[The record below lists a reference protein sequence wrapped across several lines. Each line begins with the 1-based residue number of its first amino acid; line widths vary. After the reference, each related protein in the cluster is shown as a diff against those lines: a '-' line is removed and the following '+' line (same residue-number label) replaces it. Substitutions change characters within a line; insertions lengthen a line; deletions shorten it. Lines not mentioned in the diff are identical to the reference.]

1 MLFLKHN
8 FEKVKLSV
16 LNKKEIQIKK
26 KKMYKQEECKFV
38 YKLFSMERVVDGDTI
53 DVVIDLG
60 LGVLSKQRIRL
71 LGMDTPELRTSDE
84 KEKKYGIM
92 SKYKMENWI
101 NVSDVSENIELR
113 CLERDSREKFGR
125 LLAEVWVKK
134 ENEWMN
140 VNKWMCDNHYAVP
153 YIGQNKTLIE
163 EHHLENRRLLN
174 TREYIDDE

>member
-1 MLFLKHN
+1 
-8 FEKVKLSV
+8 
-16 LNKKEIQIKK
+16 
-26 KKMYKQEECKFV
+26 
-38 YKLFSMERVVDGDTI
+38 
-53 DVVIDLG
+53 
-60 LGVLSKQRIRL
+60 
-71 LGMDTPELRTSDE
+71 MDTPELRTSDKE
-84 KEKKYGIM
+84 EKKYGIM
-92 SKYKMENWI
+92 SKYKMENWL

-113 CLERDSREKFGR
+113 CLERDSRGKFGR

-174 TREYIDDE
+174 TREYMDDE